1 MSNILSFEFE
11 ELPIAIVI
19 DGKGNRI
26 EAGLVNGMAEIQ
38 YNRSGDWAVE
48 SVCLEGYV
56 HLTLEQRAA
65 GKKPWVYVKAPAE
78 LEFIISDRLETEWSD
93 KVSDAINEQLASDRE
108 DAAEQRAEMRRDEM
122 MGL

>member
-11 ELPIAIVI
+11 ELPIAIVN
-19 DGKGNRI
+19 GI

-38 YNRSGDWAVE
+38 YDRSGDWAVE

-56 HLTLEQRAA
+56 PLTLEQRAA
-65 GKKPWVYVKAPAE
+65 GKKPWVYVKAPSDLE
-78 LEFIISDRLETEWSD
+78 LTIISRLECEWAD
-93 KVSDAINEQLASDRE
+93 KVADAIHEQLASDRE